1 MKCII
6 DGTTDEKYLTL
17 GIWGKPVIF
26 YPIQEALNCKLFEQ
40 IIVVTKFPY
49 VKYLVEELLNEDV
62 IVQSVFP
69 EQGIIIDG
77 RAANIKAE
85 TIIRIVNYRS
95 DDKLVK
101 ILTEIDD
108 MEESVL
114 VSNANNFE
122 LSLLF
127 QKKRN
132 KEVWLEKMI
141 KQRIAEKK
149 EIFSSYSKEKE
160 IFLIG
165 HSQFDQWNIEAISK
179 YPVRNGGIS
188 GITARQYIDYVLS
201 KQPIGF
207 RNGKIFILIG
217 TNELSFGKSC
227 DEVIHDIHELIN
239 KVMSL
244 FNMSVYFISILHVNG
259 RLDRENIKID
269 KINNLIKNKLPSGVK
284 WISTK
289 SMDDPFGNLKN
300 IYTTDGLHLSEL
312 GYSALRKLIEH
323 EVLE

>member
-40 IIVVTKFPY
+40 IIVVTRFPY
-49 VKYLVEELLNEDV
+49 VKYLVEKLLNEDV

-69 EQGIIIDG
+69 EQGIVIDG

-95 DDKLVK
+95 YNNLVE
-101 ILTEIDD
+101 ILAEVDD

-114 VSNANNFE
+114 VSNPNNFE

-132 KEVWLEKMI
+132 KEVWLGRMI

-149 EIFSSYSKEKE
+149 EIFSIYSKEEE

-165 HSQFDQWNIEAISK
+165 HSQFDQWNIEKISK

-188 GITARQYIDYVLS
+188 GITARQYIDFILN
-201 KQPIGF
+201 KQKIRF
-207 RNGKIFILIG
+207 HNGKIFVLIG
-217 TNELSFGKSC
+217 TNEFSLSKSC
-227 DEVIHDIHELIN
+227 DEIIYDILELLDKVIC
-239 KVMSL
+239 L
-244 FNMSVYFISILHVNG
+244 FNVPVYFISILHING
-259 RLDRENIKID
+259 RFDRENIKID
-269 KINNLIKNKLPSGVK
+269 EVNNMIKKKLPAGVK

-289 SMDDPFGNLKN
+289 SMDDPFGNLKYT
-300 IYTTDGLHLSEL
+300 YTTDGLHLSEL

-323 EVLE
+323 EVLK